1 MGIHGGLTEQRP
13 GDLCG
18 GRQREPR
25 QQTKLAIEISYQVP
39 DALIPFGAAVS
50 PIVEQVLKTDLE
62 RFAVF
67 ASKVVSALGKRA
79 GKG

>member
-1 MGIHGGLTEQRP
+1 MTFAEADSANP
-13 GDLCG
+13 GNN
-18 GRQREPR
+18 
-25 QQTKLAIEISYQVP
+25 TKLAIEISYQVP

-79 GKG
+79 VKG